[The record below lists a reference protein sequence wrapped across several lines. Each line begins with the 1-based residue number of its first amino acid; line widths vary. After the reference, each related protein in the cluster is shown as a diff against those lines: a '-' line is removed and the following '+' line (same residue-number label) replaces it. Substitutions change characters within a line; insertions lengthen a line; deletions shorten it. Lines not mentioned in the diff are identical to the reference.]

1 MFITDLE
8 QPKAGN
14 NPNVH
19 SMKYYSDM
27 EKKKQQILDRCY
39 IDESQ
44 NNYTAWNK
52 PDNINYSLLY
62 NFVLK
67 GTIRKPTG
75 INVSSQC
82 CIYQGKVQSENEE
95 F

>member
-1 MFITDLE
+1 ME

-27 EKKKQQILDRCY
+27 EKKQQILDTCY

-44 NNYTAWNK
+44 NNNTAWNK
-52 PDNINYSLLY
+52 PDNINYSLL
-62 NFVLK
+62 
-67 GTIRKPTG
+67 
-75 INVSSQC
+75 
-82 CIYQGKVQSENEE
+82 
-95 F
+95 